1 MVKETMRAYVA
12 KQLGGFGDLTLCEL
26 PPPPLAPGRVRVRVR
41 AASLNYRDLLIL
53 NGAFGTGTVPDLIPL
68 SDAAGE
74 VVEIG
79 EGVWRVR
86 PGDRVAITF
95 HPEWIAGD
103 WEPTP
108 GALGRGGGTQGVAC
122 EELVV
127 HQTETVPIPAHL
139 SFEEAACLPCAGVTA
154 WSALTAGKR
163 LLPGQTVLVQGSG
176 GVSVF
181 ALQFARLFGARVI
194 ATTSS
199 PAKAARLATLG
210 ADATIDYHAHPDWE
224 NEVLRLTGGEG
235 ADRTIDVGGGGGFAQ
250 AIAATRQGGQISLVG
265 LLTGAPAGSEG
276 LFFRGL
282 SADVIRVG
290 SRADFVAMNRAI
302 NVHGLNPVIDRVFS
316 FNELPAALRHLEGQ
330 THIGKIV
337 LRME

>member
-1 MVKETMRAYVA
+1 MRGYIAR
-12 KQLGGFGDLTLCEL
+12 QLIGPAGLVLRDM
-26 PPPPLAPGRVRVRVR
+26 PPVPVAPGQVRVKIR

-53 NGAFGTGTVPDLIPL
+53 SGAFTAGTVPDLIPL

-74 VVEIG
+74 VIEAG

-86 PGDRVAITF
+86 LGDRVAITF

-103 WEPTP
+103 WEPMP
-108 GALGRGGGTQGVAC
+108 GALGRGGGSQGVARA
-122 EELVV
+122 ELVV
-127 HQTETVPIPAHL
+127 SQHETVPIPAHL
-139 SFEEAACLPCAGVTA
+139 SFEEAATLPCAAVTA
-154 WSALTAGKR
+154 WSALTVGRR

-181 ALQFARLFGARVI
+181 ALQLARLFGAQVI

-199 PAKAARLATLG
+199 PEKAGRLAALG
-210 ADATIDYHAHPDWE
+210 ADATVDYHAHPDWE
-224 NEVLRLTGGEG
+224 TEVLRLTGGEG
-235 ADRTIDVGGGGGFAQ
+235 VDRTIDVGGGGGFAQ
-250 AIAATRQGGQISLVG
+250 GVAATRQGGQISLVG
-265 LLTGAPAGSEG
+265 LLTGVPAGTEG

-302 NVHGLNPVIDRVFS
+302 DLHRLNPVIDRVFS
-316 FNELPAALRHLEGQ
+316 FDELPAALRHLQGQ

-337 LRME
+337 VRME